1 MSNAMLD
8 KETIRKM
15 LFESAT
21 GCTIKFKKIDGTER
35 VMWGTLNP
43 ELMPKA
49 EKKDDDKPKKNKGL
63 TDSNDHVV
71 VWDLEKNAWRSFRC
85 DSLIVIFREKLEQ
98 QFQK

>member
-1 MSNAMLD
+1 MNNAMLD
-8 KETIRKM
+8 KESIRKM
-15 LFESAT
+15 LFESIT
-21 GCTIKFKKIDGTER
+21 GCTIKFKKVDGTER
-35 VMWGTLNP
+35 VMWATLNP

-63 TDSNDHVV
+63 TESNDHVV

-85 DSLIVIFREKLEQ
+85 DSLILISREKMEH